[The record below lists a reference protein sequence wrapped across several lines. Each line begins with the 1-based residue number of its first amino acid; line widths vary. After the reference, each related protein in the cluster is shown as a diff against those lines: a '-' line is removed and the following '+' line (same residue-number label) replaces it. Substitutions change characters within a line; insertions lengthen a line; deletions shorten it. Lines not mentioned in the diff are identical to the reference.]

1 METPLL
7 KDVVIIL
14 GLSVLI
20 ILLFNRFKI
29 PPILGFLITGIV
41 SGPHGLNLVNAGHEV
56 ELLSEIGIIF
66 LLFVIGIEFSLKGL
80 VSIKKTVLWGGLMQV
95 GGTIGLTTL
104 CAVWVEIPLTT
115 AIFIGF
121 LFSLSST
128 AIVLKMLQEKGEI
141 NSPHGKVTVGILIF
155 QDIIVVLMML
165 VTPLLAGQSEN
176 PLYELLVLAIKLVGI
191 LVVLFLLGKYIV
203 PLLFKSVVKA
213 KSTELFILTIVVLCF
228 ATAWLTSVVGLS
240 LALGAFFAGLIISES
255 EYSHQATANILPF
268 REIFISFFFVS
279 IGMLLNLDFFFSHL
293 ISIHLI
299 AIAVIIL
306 KMIVIGITVL
316 ILKYPPRTVFLTM
329 LSIFQ
334 VGEFAFLLSS
344 TGMEYQLLSD
354 TIYQYFLAV
363 SIITMGAT
371 PFILNYASKIT
382 DFLIKTPMPK
392 NVRRRLKSITN
403 GKAYNY
409 KIEDENYHDHLVII
423 GYGLNGENV
432 AKAAKKAK
440 IPYLIVDL
448 DVNAIARGKAKN
460 EHVIFGDATNDVILK
475 HVHIHEARVVVV
487 AISSPETTKQIVKK
501 IRTFTR
507 TAHII
512 VRTRYVSEME
522 SNILAGADHVIP
534 EEFETSI
541 QIFTQVLQKYLVPN
555 HEIKQFVNYI
565 RNRNYEML
573 SAISIADEPK
583 ESTSNLYTNQKEIA
597 TIYVNK
603 GNNKIVGKTLDK
615 SSLRSEYGVTLLA
628 IKRGGKYITE
638 ISSNDTIQQEDTLY
652 LLGNTTQIS
661 FVTKFLEE
669 DY

>member
-1 METPLL
+1 MEIPLL

-20 ILLFNRFKI
+20 ILLFNKMKI

-80 VSIKKTVLWGGLMQV
+80 VSIRKTVLWGGLMQV
-95 GGTIGLTTL
+95 GGTIGITTL
-104 CAVWVEIPLTT
+104 CAVWMDIPLTT

-128 AIVLKMLQEKGEI
+128 AIVLKMFQEKGEI

-213 KSTELFILTIVVLCF
+213 KSKELFILTIVVLCF

-279 IGMLLNLDFFFSHL
+279 IGMLLDLDFFFNHL
-293 ISIHLI
+293 LSIHLI
-299 AIAVIIL
+299 AIAVIVL

-316 ILKYPPRTVFLTM
+316 ILKYPARTIFLTM

-354 TIYQYFLAV
+354 TIYQHFLAV

-371 PFILNYASKIT
+371 PFVLNYANKIT

-448 DVNAIARGKAKN
+448 DANAIARGKAKN

-475 HVHIHEARVVVV
+475 HVHIHEARVVVI
-487 AISSPETTKQIVKK
+487 AISSPEATKQIIRA

-507 TAHII
+507 TAYII
-512 VRTRYVSEME
+512 VRTRYINEIE
-522 SNILAGADHVIP
+522 SNILAGADQVIP

-573 SAISIADEPK
+573 STLSIADETNETK
-583 ESTSNLYTNQKEIA
+583 TNLYTNQKEIA
-597 TIYVNK
+597 TIYVK
-603 GNNKIVGKTLDK
+603 QGNNTIVGKTLDK
-615 SSLRSEYGVTLLA
+615 SSLRSDYGVTLLA
-628 IKRGGKYITE
+628 IKRNSKYITD

-652 LLGNTTQIS
+652 LLGSAKQIS
-661 FVTKFLEE
+661 FIAKFFEV

>member
-1 METPLL
+1 
-7 KDVVIIL
+7 
-14 GLSVLI
+14 
-20 ILLFNRFKI
+20 
-29 PPILGFLITGIV
+29 
-41 SGPHGLNLVNAGHEV
+41 
-56 ELLSEIGIIF
+56 
-66 LLFVIGIEFSLKGL
+66 
-80 VSIKKTVLWGGLMQV
+80 
-95 GGTIGLTTL
+95 
-104 CAVWVEIPLTT
+104 
-115 AIFIGF
+115 
-121 LFSLSST
+121 
-128 AIVLKMLQEKGEI
+128 
-141 NSPHGKVTVGILIF
+141 
-155 QDIIVVLMML
+155 ML

-213 KSTELFILTIVVLCF
+213 KSKELFILTIVVLCF

-279 IGMLLNLDFFFSHL
+279 IGMLLDLNFFFNHL
-293 ISIHLI
+293 LSIHLI
-299 AIAVIIL
+299 AIAVIVL
-306 KMIVIGITVL
+306 KMIVIGVTVL
-316 ILKYPPRTVFLTM
+316 ILKYPPRTIFLTM

-354 TIYQYFLAV
+354 NIYQHFLAV

-371 PFILNYASKIT
+371 PFVLNYANKIT

-432 AKAAKKAK
+432 AKAAKRAK

-448 DVNAIARGKAKN
+448 DANAIARGKAKN

-487 AISSPETTKQIVKK
+487 AISSPEATKQIIRA

-507 TAHII
+507 TAYII
-512 VRTRYVSEME
+512 VRTRYINEIE
-522 SNILAGADHVIP
+522 SNILAGADQVIP

-573 SAISIADEPK
+573 STLSIADETNETK
-583 ESTSNLYTNQKEIA
+583 TNLYTNQKEIA
-597 TIYVNK
+597 TIYVK
-603 GNNKIVGKTLDK
+603 QGNNTIVGKTLDK
-615 SSLRSEYGVTLLA
+615 SSLRSDYGVTLLA
-628 IKRGGKYITE
+628 IKRGGKYITD

-652 LLGNTTQIS
+652 LLGSAKQIS
-661 FVTKFLEE
+661 FIAKFFEV